1 MTVKEL
7 KTNNMPDP
15 LNAAGNEQ
23 KMPKGKKTYGYTKK
37 MTKIKRTN
45 PKGAS
50 VNDFDDTVA
59 KPSSPA
65 GYTPYKMKGHELKGI
80 KQRGVPFS
88 GGVGSNEMESGVG
101 DKFEG
106 MPYSTTASPNKG
118 LWDSIKNIGKKV
130 KKGVGGALGLGGGGG
145 TGGGKIK
152 AMDDRISALEQ
163 GGGDTTGG
171 PTIKGTDPIMAAL
184 NMGGAGGGGGD
195 GDPMLAGA
203 GMSGGIME
211 MMMKRKKAKQA
222 SWGGVGA
229 EGAGI

>member
-1 MTVKEL
+1 M
-7 KTNNMPDP
+7 
-15 LNAAGNEQ
+15 Q
-23 KMPKGKKTYGYTKK
+23 
-37 MTKIKRTN
+37 
-45 PKGAS
+45 
-50 VNDFDDTVA
+50 
-59 KPSSPA
+59 
-65 GYTPYKMKGHELKGI
+65 
-80 KQRGVPFS
+80 
-88 GGVGSNEMESGVG
+88 SGVA
-101 DKFEG
+101 D
-106 MPYSTTASPNKG
+106 TINVSPNKG

-184 NMGGAGGGGGD
+184 NMGGAGGGD